1 MNKFFL
7 IGAILFFT
15 TGLKAQLV
23 EFGMESVVGA
33 AHTTFKG
40 DLATILGFS
49 EIEITEGDIDTAFQ
63 NFDLDAPGW
72 IKNLFPGVRI
82 EVEGDI
88 NKTVNRNVNGVRFF
102 ARFKFVGASFTVS
115 NPRLAEKPESRKLKN
130 QIKSVRLSLAGKADE
145 LAEHLAELALA
156 DENRVKSFF
165 NNRYDL
171 EAYIHLKKLIL
182 GDEVILEFGRDKNS
196 SLDFEVTTGLRFTA
210 DPSAVLDL
218 GSVLFVREKLDS
230 LMEGGI
236 LNPVENVTDEI
247 AEAVQNV
254 IFGKIRD
261 PRVVP
266 SFGWVV
272 RGQALANFGGG
283 FSLISGAEINV
294 NKHTSIKGTK
304 PMFSAYG
311 LCWLAVG
318 YNRTKTKMRKL
329 QWD

>member
-1 MNKFFL
+1 MHKLLLILPLFL
-7 IGAILFFT
+7 LPTILMS
-15 TGLKAQLV
+15 QLIEV
-23 EFGMESVVGA
+23 GMETVTGVS
-33 AHTTFKG
+33 HTTFKG
-40 DLATILGFS
+40 DLPTIIGFS
-49 EIEITEGDIDTAFQ
+49 EIEITEGDIDTAFA
-63 NFDLDAPGW
+63 NFDLDAPRW
-72 IKNLFPGVRI
+72 LKELFPGVRI
-82 EVEGDI
+82 EVEGEI
-88 NKTVNRNVNGVRFF
+88 AKKVNRGVNGVRFF
-102 ARFKFVGASFTVS
+102 ARLKWVGASFTIS
-115 NPRLAEKPESRKLKN
+115 DPRLAEKPESRKLKN
-130 QIKSVRLSLAGKADE
+130 QVKSVRLSLSGKADE
-145 LAEHLAELALA
+145 LAEHLAALALA

-171 EAYIHLKKLIL
+171 EAYLHLKKLIL
-182 GDEVILEFGRDKNS
+182 GDEVILEWGNDKSN

-236 LNPVENVTDEI
+236 LSPVENVTDEI

-272 RGQALANFGGG
+272 RGQVLANFGGG
-283 FSLISGAEINV
+283 FSLVSGAEMNV

-304 PMFSAYG
+304 PMFSAYAFAG
-311 LCWLAVG
+311 
-318 YNRTKTKMRKL
+318 MRWNITGKKRK
-329 QWD
+329 